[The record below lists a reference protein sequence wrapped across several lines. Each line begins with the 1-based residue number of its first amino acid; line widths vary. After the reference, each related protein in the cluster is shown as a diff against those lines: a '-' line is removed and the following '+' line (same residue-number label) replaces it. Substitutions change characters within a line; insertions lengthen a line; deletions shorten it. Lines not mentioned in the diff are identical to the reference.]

1 MVLLLVCCQWSDWL
15 QGALCQVLLASVQ
28 NRSTYLFLK
37 SHLRQGKSLSL
48 SAIKALI
55 PLGINMGNDCSQR
68 GFATARD
75 DSPLMFSGHW
85 LH

>member
-1 MVLLLVCCQWSDWL
+1 MVLLLCAVGEATGWRGLFVKCSWP
-15 QGALCQVLLASVQ
+15 LCRATLPLSLTSQ
-28 NRSTYLFLK
+28 
-37 SHLRQGKSLSL
+37 LRQGKSLSL

-55 PLGINMGNDCSQR
+55 PPGINMGNDCSQR

-75 DSPLMFSGHW
+75 ELPLMFSGHR